1 MKSIPQLSREYK
13 IAKQTLR
20 DRAISKKLLGVKI
33 GKEILY
39 DFDQQ
44 NEILDVPSRG
54 NVPVHL
60 RASKVMIQI
69 FMLMHPTLDAEEVS
83 RALSINL
90 DRVKTA
96 FKDEYLI
103 LESKINKK

>member
-1 MKSIPQLSREYK
+1 
-13 IAKQTLR
+13 
-20 DRAISKKLLGVKI
+20 
-33 GKEILY
+33 
-39 DFDQQ
+39 
-44 NEILDVPSRG
+44 
-54 NVPVHL
+54 
-60 RASKVMIQI
+60 
-69 FMLMHPTLDAEEVS
+69 MLMHPTLDAEEIS